1 MPAIEQKLKLSEKR
15 IALLQKGY
23 QAVLEF
29 TDKMEQLSQFQDKI
43 DIPSNI
49 SQIWRV
55 FLDDIRNSIKV
66 EVCGLFLVDENTHE
80 FVLTNASPEDK
91 GPICQKEIDY
101 QIECGMFSW
110 IINRRQP
117 ALIPSFAFKDK
128 KTIVMLP
135 LSTVKRTLG
144 VALVLT
150 PIEESSITQESLKLL
165 TMLAKQCSLV
175 MENTLLFEH
184 LRKEHETLK
193 KAQAQIVQAEKL
205 ASIGRLAAGAS
216 HEILNPLNIISGHI
230 QLLLM
235 HKDLNPRFM
244 RNLDIM
250 RDQSDRIG
258 KIVKGLLQFSHHPKP
273 RIREVKL
280 RNLIEMVLSMF
291 EHEAR
296 FHNIEIIKEIDPNLP
311 SIMGDDERL
320 SQVLF
325 NLLSNS
331 INAMPKGGTLRI
343 SAKTAANEGQLS
355 GKSGFIEIRFQDT
368 GCGIA
373 EENIDKIFDPFFT
386 LKEDRNGIGLGLSLS
401 YGIVREHGGT
411 ISVESKVNEGT
422 SFTIYLPIARQ
433 K

>member
-144 VALVLT
+144 VAFVIKTILV
-150 PIEESSITQESLKLL
+150 I
-165 TMLAKQCSLV
+165 
-175 MENTLLFEH
+175 
-184 LRKEHETLK
+184 
-193 KAQAQIVQAEKL
+193 
-205 ASIGRLAAGAS
+205 
-216 HEILNPLNIISGHI
+216 
-230 QLLLM
+230 
-235 HKDLNPRFM
+235 
-244 RNLDIM
+244 
-250 RDQSDRIG
+250 
-258 KIVKGLLQFSHHPKP
+258 
-273 RIREVKL
+273 
-280 RNLIEMVLSMF
+280 
-291 EHEAR
+291 
-296 FHNIEIIKEIDPNLP
+296 
-311 SIMGDDERL
+311 
-320 SQVLF
+320 
-325 NLLSNS
+325 
-331 INAMPKGGTLRI
+331 
-343 SAKTAANEGQLS
+343 
-355 GKSGFIEIRFQDT
+355 
-368 GCGIA
+368 
-373 EENIDKIFDPFFT
+373 
-386 LKEDRNGIGLGLSLS
+386 
-401 YGIVREHGGT
+401 
-411 ISVESKVNEGT
+411 
-422 SFTIYLPIARQ
+422 
-433 K
+433 

>member
-1 MPAIEQKLKLSEKR
+1 MSEIEKKLKLNEER
-15 IALLQKGY
+15 IDLLQKGY

-55 FLDDIRNSIKV
+55 FLNDIRNSIKV
-66 EVCGLFLVDENTHE
+66 EVCGLFLVDEYTHE
-80 FVLTNASPEDK
+80 FVLKNSSPEDR
-91 GPICQKEIDY
+91 GTICQNEMDK

-117 ALIPSFAFKDK
+117 ALIPSLVYKGK
-128 KTIVMLP
+128 KTIIMLP
-135 LSTVKRTLG
+135 LSTVKKTLG
-144 VALVLT
+144 VVLVLT

-175 MENTLLFEH
+175 MENTLLFEN
-184 LRKEHETLK
+184 LTEEHETLK

-230 QLLLM
+230 QLLSM
-235 HKDLNPRFM
+235 DKDLSPRFS
-244 RNLDIM
+244 RHLDIM
-250 RDQSDRIG
+250 RDQSDRIA
-258 KIVKGLLQFSHHPKP
+258 KIVRGLLQFSHHPKP

-280 RNLIEMVLSMF
+280 NNLMEMVLPMF

-296 FHNIEIIKEIDPNLP
+296 FHSIDIYKEIDPNLP

-343 SAKTAANEGQLS
+343 SAKTSTNDDQLS
-355 GKSGFIEIRFQDT
+355 GKSGFIEIIFRDT

-373 EENIDKIFDPFFT
+373 EENINKIFDPFFT

-401 YGIVREHGGT
+401 YGIVKEHGGN
-411 ISVESKVNEGT
+411 ISVESRVNEGT
-422 SFTIYLPIARQ
+422 NFTIYLPMTM
-433 K
+433 KN

>member
-1 MPAIEQKLKLSEKR
+1 MSEIEKKLKLNEKR
-15 IALLQKGY
+15 IDVLQKGY

-55 FLDDIRNSIKV
+55 LLDDIRNSIKV

-80 FVLTNASPEDK
+80 FALKNASPEDK
-91 GPICQKEIDY
+91 GPICQREIDY
-101 QIECGMFSW
+101 QIECGTFSW

-117 ALIPSFAFKDK
+117 ALIPSLVFKDK
-128 KTIVMLP
+128 KTIILLP

-144 VALVLT
+144 VVLVLT

-184 LRKEHETLK
+184 LSKEHETLK
-193 KAQAQIVQAEKL
+193 KAQAQIVQGEKL

-216 HEILNPLNIISGHI
+216 HEILNPLNIIAGHI

-235 HKDLNPRFM
+235 DKDLSPRLSKH
-244 RNLDIM
+244 LDIM
-250 RDQSDRIG
+250 RDQSDRIA
-258 KIVKGLLQFSHHPKP
+258 KIIKGLLQFSHHPKP

-280 RNLIEMVLSMF
+280 NSLIEMVLSMF

-296 FHNIEIIKEIDPNLP
+296 FYSIEIIKEIDPNLP
-311 SIMGDDERL
+311 SVMGNDERL

-331 INAMPKGGTLRI
+331 INAMSEGGTLTI
-343 SAKTAANEGQLS
+343 SAKTSANDGRLS
-355 GKSGFIEIRFQDT
+355 GKSGFVEVRFQDT

-386 LKEDRNGIGLGLSLS
+386 LKEDGNGIGLGLSLS

-422 SFTIYLPIARQ
+422 NFTIYLPVTM
-433 K
+433 

>member
-1 MPAIEQKLKLSEKR
+1 MSEIEEKLKLNEKR
-15 IALLQKGY
+15 IELLQKGY

-43 DIPSNI
+43 DITSDI

-80 FVLTNASPEDK
+80 FVLKNASPEDK

-101 QIECGMFSW
+101 QIECGIFSW

-117 ALIPSFAFKDK
+117 ALIPSLVFKNK
-128 KTIVMLP
+128 KTIIMLP

-144 VALVLT
+144 VVLVLT
-150 PIEESSITQESLKLL
+150 PIEESSITRESLKLL

-193 KAQAQIVQAEKL
+193 KAQAQIVQAEKM
-205 ASIGRLAAGAS
+205 ASIGSLAAGAS

-235 HKDLNPRFM
+235 DKDLTPRLSK
-244 RNLDIM
+244 NLDIM
-250 RDQSDRIG
+250 RDQSDRIA
-258 KIVKGLLQFSHHPKP
+258 KIIKGLLQFSHHSKP
-273 RIREVKL
+273 RINELKL
-280 RNLIEMVLSMF
+280 NDLIEMVLSMF

-296 FHNIEIIKEIDPNLP
+296 FRGIEINREIDPHLP

-325 NLLSNS
+325 NLLANS
-331 INAMPKGGTLRI
+331 FNAMPKGGMLRI
-343 SAKTAANEGQLS
+343 SAKISAKQDQLS
-355 GKSGFIEIRFQDT
+355 GKSGFIEVGFQDT

-373 EENIDKIFDPFFT
+373 EEDIDKIFDPFFT
-386 LKEDRNGIGLGLSLS
+386 LEGDRNGIGLGLSLS

-422 SFTIYLPIARQ
+422 NFMIYLPI
-433 K
+433 KGKK

>member
-1 MPAIEQKLKLSEKR
+1 
-15 IALLQKGY
+15 
-23 QAVLEF
+23 
-29 TDKMEQLSQFQDKI
+29 
-43 DIPSNI
+43 
-49 SQIWRV
+49 
-55 FLDDIRNSIKV
+55 
-66 EVCGLFLVDENTHE
+66 
-80 FVLTNASPEDK
+80 
-91 GPICQKEIDY
+91 
-101 QIECGMFSW
+101 
-110 IINRRQP
+110 
-117 ALIPSFAFKDK
+117 
-128 KTIVMLP
+128 
-135 LSTVKRTLG
+135 
-144 VALVLT
+144 
-150 PIEESSITQESLKLL
+150 
-165 TMLAKQCSLV
+165 
-175 MENTLLFEH
+175 
-184 LRKEHETLK
+184 
-193 KAQAQIVQAEKL
+193 
-205 ASIGRLAAGAS
+205 
-216 HEILNPLNIISGHI
+216 
-230 QLLLM
+230 LLLM

>member
-1 MPAIEQKLKLSEKR
+1 
-15 IALLQKGY
+15 
-23 QAVLEF
+23 
-29 TDKMEQLSQFQDKI
+29 
-43 DIPSNI
+43 
-49 SQIWRV
+49 
-55 FLDDIRNSIKV
+55 
-66 EVCGLFLVDENTHE
+66 LVDENTHE